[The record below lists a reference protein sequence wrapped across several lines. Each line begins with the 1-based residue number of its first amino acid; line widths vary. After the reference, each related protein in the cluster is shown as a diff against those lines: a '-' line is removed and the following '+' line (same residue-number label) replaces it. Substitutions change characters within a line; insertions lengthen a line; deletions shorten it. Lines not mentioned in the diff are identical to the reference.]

1 MLMVDV
7 RNAIAD
13 ILDRYSLA
21 DVVEITL
28 RKMRRD
34 SVSLPFSP
42 EAAGEEPRVRLSA
55 RAARQQLTRRGS
67 GQRSARTAPSEG
79 VLHQILGEYSI

>member
-1 MLMVDV
+1 LMLDV

-34 SVSLPFSP
+34 SVSLPFSTGNAD
-42 EAAGEEPRVRLSA
+42 AALRVRVPAGIA
-55 RAARQQLTRRGS
+55 RKRLAGRGKVRRGV
-67 GQRSARTAPSEG
+67 RTSPTEG